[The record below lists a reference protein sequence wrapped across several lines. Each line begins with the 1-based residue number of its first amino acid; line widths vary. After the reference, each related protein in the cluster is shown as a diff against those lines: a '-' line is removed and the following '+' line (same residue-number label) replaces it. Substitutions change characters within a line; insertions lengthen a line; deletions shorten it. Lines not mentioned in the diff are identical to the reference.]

1 MVVFVFVVYAQGPL
15 AYCIEINF
23 ILSYDCLNK
32 FMYEIISSSSK
43 IARLLNRRVCM
54 KLIN

>member
-23 ILSYDCLNK
+23 NLRYNHSIYGNNNSIYRNN
-32 FMYEIISSSSK
+32 ISIKGNNIS
-43 IARLLNRRVCM
+43 IYRYN
-54 KLIN
+54 